1 MGCIRTAKDIRI
13 ENVVASATLN
23 VKVPLNKLV
32 ARVPGTEYEPEQ
44 FPGLVYRMK
53 EPKAASL
60 IFTSGKVVCT
70 GARSPALARKAMGK
84 VIEAIKSI
92 GVEINDKPKIRIENI
107 VASARIEGTLKLN
120 EIAFSLPNA
129 EYEPEQFPGLVYRMD
144 EPNVAFLLFGS
155 GKIVCTGGRNV
166 ADVERAI
173 DKIERELKRINAL
186 ERPKKQ

>member
-1 MGCIRTAKDIRI
+1 LWVVKTAKDIRI

-32 ARVPGTEYEPEQ
+32 AKVAGTEYEPEQ

-70 GARSPALARKAMGK
+70 GAHSPALARKAMGK

-92 GVEINDKPKIRIENI
+92 GVEIKDPPKIRIENI

-120 EIAFSLPNA
+120 EIAFQLPNA
-129 EYEPEQFPGLVYRMD
+129 EYEPEQFPGLVYRMTD
-144 EPNVAFLLFGS
+144 PNVAFLLFGS

-173 DKIERELKRINAL
+173 NKIERELKRINAL
-186 ERPKKQ
+186 ERPAKK

>member
-1 MGCIRTAKDIRI
+1 M
-13 ENVVASATLN
+13 VASATLN